1 MKLSPSMN
9 GRGLFQFIGF
19 GSRSG
24 CQMKT
29 QEMNSKYIG
38 NSLDLMKF
46 DLLTFLVKGSNGLG
60 LFYVP
65 MLTEPKPKERNP
77 KYETFEVGSHNE
89 TLLKLMKKE
98 YAKEYSDIKVIKK
111 YFIGSG
117 IHLSMLAPMDN
128 KKAVYFEDETRKEYF
143 TEAINHYKSL
153 VNPTLVYIDP
163 DVGSDIGISR
173 RFRSNRSMYIMK
185 HELISFQQCL
195 RKDGTLCYFQHL
207 GDPNYTIAERVK
219 DLHVAFGD
227 LVLFVAYTRIQAA
240 FVFLF
245 NDEQAYRNQRKLIE
259 LYCKQYEHLKH
270 KDKLIIIQGKP
281 LQPGGF
287 SAL

>member
-1 MKLSPSMN
+1 MN

-77 KYETFEVGSHNE
+77 KYETFEVGPLNE
-89 TLLKLMKKE
+89 PLLKLMKKE
-98 YAKEYSDIKVIKK
+98 YAKEYSDIKTVKK
-111 YFIGSG
+111 YFINSG

-128 KKAVYFEDETRKEYF
+128 KKAMYFEDGNRKGYF
-143 TEAINHYKSL
+143 TGRSTITKVWS
-153 VNPTLVYIDP
+153 TLRW
-163 DVGSDIGISR
+163 S
-173 RFRSNRSMYIMK
+173 
-185 HELISFQQCL
+185 
-195 RKDGTLCYFQHL
+195 T
-207 GDPNYTIAERVK
+207 
-219 DLHVAFGD
+219 
-227 LVLFVAYTRIQAA
+227 
-240 FVFLF
+240 
-245 NDEQAYRNQRKLIE
+245 
-259 LYCKQYEHLKH
+259 
-270 KDKLIIIQGKP
+270 
-281 LQPGGF
+281 
-287 SAL
+287 